1 MRFVAGEI
9 IREKTLLLLR
19 DEIPH
24 GIGIVINKYEDKKE
38 SVYIEADIVCEKE
51 GHKLIVIGE
60 GGRMIK
66 RIGESA
72 RKGLEDRTGKSVYLK
87 LFVKVR
93 EDWRNKRNYLRDLGY
108 EG

>member
-1 MRFVAGEI
+1 
-9 IREKTLLLLR
+9 
-19 DEIPH
+19 
-24 GIGIVINKYEDKKE
+24 
-38 SVYIEADIVCEKE
+38 
-51 GHKLIVIGE
+51 
-60 GGRMIK
+60 MIK